1 MKSYP
6 IEKIRNI
13 AIVGHGGTGKSTLAE
28 ASLFISG
35 AISRRGSVDEGT
47 SASDFDQD
55 EITRKMSIS
64 ATVLPAEWKGSK
76 INFVDTPGY
85 LDFVGDVVG
94 SMRAVE
100 AALIVVDGHG
110 TIEVG
115 TESGWEYAGEAG
127 ISRLFFVNKLE
138 KENSDF
144 FAALE
149 ALKNRFGNSVAPMQ
163 LPIGKE
169 SGFCGVVDLLTQ
181 QAFKW
186 DNGKISPC
194 DAPADMTEQIADSR
208 RQLIEAVAEMDDD
221 LMMKYLDED
230 NLSDEEITKGV
241 EIGLRTGK
249 FNPVLCGSGSRLIG
263 VETLLDLIVA
273 AVPSPASVDP
283 VVGKNAA
290 GADESRKP
298 SDPFCALVFK
308 TMADPYVGKLTYF
321 RVFSGSMKSDS
332 HVFNSSKG
340 HEERVGQVY
349 FLRGKSQE
357 ATPEVGPGDIGAVA
371 KLSET
376 ITGDTLSDKAKV
388 LVLPR
393 VQFPASVYTLSVKAK
408 TKADEDKLGPAL
420 QKLTEE
426 DPTFTTSRDS
436 NTHETLISGMGD
448 THVNIVV
455 ERLKRKFGVEVTTDS
470 PKIDYRE
477 AITKTAEAQGRHKK
491 QTGGRGQFGDCW
503 VRLEP
508 GERGSGYEFVDQIV
522 GGSIPRQ
529 WIPSVDKGIKEA
541 MGHGIH
547 ANCKV
552 VDIKA
557 YCYDGSFHDVD
568 SSDMAFQIAGRLAFK
583 AAAEKAGPVILEP
596 VMDLE
601 VIVPEEFMGD
611 VIGDLNGKRGRIAGM
626 DALGGGRQLIKA
638 QVPQSEILRYCIDLR
653 SIARGRGKFAATF
666 SHYEEAPAHV
676 AQQIIANAEKAK
688 EE

>member
-1 MKSYP
+1 
-6 IEKIRNI
+6 
-13 AIVGHGGTGKSTLAE
+13 
-28 ASLFISG
+28 
-35 AISRRGSVDEGT
+35 
-47 SASDFDQD
+47 
-55 EITRKMSIS
+55 
-64 ATVLPAEWKGSK
+64 
-76 INFVDTPGY
+76 
-85 LDFVGDVVG
+85 
-94 SMRAVE
+94 
-100 AALIVVDGHG
+100 
-110 TIEVG
+110 
-115 TESGWEYAGEAG
+115 
-127 ISRLFFVNKLE
+127 
-138 KENSDF
+138 
-144 FAALE
+144 
-149 ALKNRFGNSVAPMQ
+149 
-163 LPIGKE
+163 
-169 SGFCGVVDLLTQ
+169 
-181 QAFKW
+181 
-186 DNGKISPC
+186 
-194 DAPADMTEQIADSR
+194 
-208 RQLIEAVAEMDDD
+208 
-221 LMMKYLDED
+221 
-230 NLSDEEITKGV
+230 
-241 EIGLRTGK
+241 
-249 FNPVLCGSGSRLIG
+249 
-263 VETLLDLIVA
+263 
-273 AVPSPASVDP
+273 
-283 VVGKNAA
+283 
-290 GADESRKP
+290 
-298 SDPFCALVFK
+298 
-308 TMADPYVGKLTYF
+308 
-321 RVFSGSMKSDS
+321 
-332 HVFNSSKG
+332 
-340 HEERVGQVY
+340 
-349 FLRGKSQE
+349 LRGKSQE

-611 VIGDLNGKRGRIAGM
+611 DIGDLNGKRGRIAGM